1 VLLGAPSAEDV
12 GGTAGAD
19 GADPRARTVSMLAAR
34 GVPFVITSG
43 SNRNALDLVRE
54 AMFAA
59 RNGLAPR
66 QALDAVTIEPARLL
80 GIDGRTGS
88 LQVGK
93 DADFVVWSHDPLDPA
108 AQAESVHIDGIS
120 VLVSR

>member
-1 VLLGAPSAEDV
+1 
-12 GGTAGAD
+12 
-19 GADPRARTVSMLAAR
+19 VSMLAAR